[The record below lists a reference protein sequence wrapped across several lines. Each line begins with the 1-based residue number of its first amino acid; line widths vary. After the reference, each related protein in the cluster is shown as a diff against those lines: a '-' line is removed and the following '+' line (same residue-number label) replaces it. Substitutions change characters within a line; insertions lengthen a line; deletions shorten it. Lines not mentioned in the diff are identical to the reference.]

1 MAVFSLFALHA
12 NYKAAED
19 RAAVELFGRT
29 PDGKQVCVRFAD
41 FKPYFYLLPKRG
53 KLASLAEELRTFAL
67 LDGQRT
73 VTVEVEK
80 VERALHASREKFL
93 KLTTAMPTDVRLL
106 REALRQRPDVEGIFD
121 ADIPY
126 VRRFLIDMDVT
137 PLERCDVEAE
147 RIDALYKVPVFLGK
161 SLSAPDAEN
170 LSELKALALD
180 LETYSQFGEEIV
192 PQKQPILMASL
203 WGGDFRRAV
212 TWRRFPTTNKDI
224 EFVDDEA
231 ALIRRVAQLIEE
243 QGPDALV
250 GYFSDGFDMPYLRER
265 ARRLNVPLEL
275 GLDRSQLSVKERAGA
290 EARVAGIAHIDIY
303 KFIRRT
309 MFAVMETNEFTL
321 DAVAA
326 ELLGERKQAVALDK
340 LTETWDKR
348 PEELEQYCLY
358 NLRDAQLAYLLFVK
372 LQGNLLELVKLVGQG
387 IHDVSR
393 MPYSELVEWHLIRE
407 AFLRGRVVPLS
418 PAGDEFSTRRGKTYE
433 GAFVATPK
441 PGLHRDL
448 VVFDF
453 RSLYPSIISAHN
465 ISPETLRCGCCHSA
479 LVPGDKET
487 WFCQRR
493 KGFIPGVIENLI
505 ERRTRVKEVLAKSA
519 ESERAVLHA
528 RQYALKT
535 VANSMYGYLGFAG
548 ARWYSLEAAKS
559 ITAYGRYYISDV
571 IASAERAGFTV
582 LYGDTDSI
590 FLSLSGKSRE
600 QAASFLEDINKKLP
614 GMMELDLQGFYKAG
628 IFVSTKDDSSGAKKK
643 YALLSESGKV
653 TIKGFE
659 SVKRNYAPI
668 AKEVQERVLDIILR
682 ENDAEK
688 AFSYVRGVIR
698 DVRQRLVP
706 REKMVIKTV
715 LQKSPGEYVT
725 KMPHT
730 VAAERMRAAGK
741 HIAAGTLVKYIV
753 AQGEGKIRD
762 RVRLPEEFT
771 GNDYDTEYY
780 VEHQVIPVIEKIFE
794 VLGYSRERL
803 TRDQVQG
810 SLGRYM

>member
-1 MAVFSLFALHA
+1 
-12 NYKAAED
+12 
-19 RAAVELFGRT
+19 
-29 PDGKQVCVRFAD
+29 
-41 FKPYFYLLPKRG
+41 
-53 KLASLAEELRTFAL
+53 
-67 LDGQRT
+67 
-73 VTVEVEK
+73 
-80 VERALHASREKFL
+80 
-93 KLTTAMPTDVRLL
+93 
-106 REALRQRPDVEGIFD
+106 
-121 ADIPY
+121 
-126 VRRFLIDMDVT
+126 
-137 PLERCDVEAE
+137 
-147 RIDALYKVPVFLGK
+147 
-161 SLSAPDAEN
+161 
-170 LSELKALALD
+170 
-180 LETYSQFGEEIV
+180 
-192 PQKQPILMASL
+192 
-203 WGGDFRRAV
+203 
-212 TWRRFPTTNKDI
+212 
-224 EFVDDEA
+224 
-231 ALIRRVAQLIEE
+231 
-243 QGPDALV
+243 
-250 GYFSDGFDMPYLRER
+250 
-265 ARRLNVPLEL
+265 
-275 GLDRSQLSVKERAGA
+275 
-290 EARVAGIAHIDIY
+290 
-303 KFIRRT
+303 
-309 MFAVMETNEFTL
+309 
-321 DAVAA
+321 
-326 ELLGERKQAVALDK
+326 
-340 LTETWDKR
+340 
-348 PEELEQYCLY
+348 
-358 NLRDAQLAYLLFVK
+358 
-372 LQGNLLELVKLVGQG
+372 
-387 IHDVSR
+387 
-393 MPYSELVEWHLIRE
+393 
-407 AFLRGRVVPLS
+407 
-418 PAGDEFSTRRGKTYE
+418 
-433 GAFVATPK
+433 
-441 PGLHRDL
+441 
-448 VVFDF
+448 
-453 RSLYPSIISAHN
+453 
-465 ISPETLRCGCCHSA
+465 
-479 LVPGDKET
+479 
-487 WFCQRR
+487 
-493 KGFIPGVIENLI
+493 
-505 ERRTRVKEVLAKSA
+505 
-519 ESERAVLHA
+519 
-528 RQYALKT
+528 

-725 KMPHT
+725 QMPHT